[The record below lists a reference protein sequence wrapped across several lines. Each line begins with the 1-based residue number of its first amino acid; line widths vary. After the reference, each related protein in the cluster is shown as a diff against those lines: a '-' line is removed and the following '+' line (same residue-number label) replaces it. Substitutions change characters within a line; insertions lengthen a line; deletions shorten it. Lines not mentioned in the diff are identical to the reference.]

1 MSRMMMRRL
10 TRLAATA
17 MLLPVAAVQE
27 AGAQW
32 NVARFGMEK
41 NHAYT
46 TFGLDPA
53 FVGAIGY
60 GRAVRVMEHDWQL
73 TADAGVATA
82 SMDTHDFRA
91 RLGTQTSLLRWR
103 SVHLTGSA
111 TAIMRG
117 TDNAVYRGF
126 NWGAD
131 VTGTLGVY
139 RRRWFAAGEL
149 GKDKAII
156 THVTH
161 SRWYRESYYPDAKD
175 GWYLDAGGTER
186 YGLTSGVTSGR
197 TELALRAG
205 WQRTERGNATTSPV
219 YASVGMG
226 IGF

>member
-1 MSRMMMRRL
+1 MSRMKMK
-10 TRLAATA
+10 AAA
-17 MLLPVAAVQE
+17 IALVLSVVAVRE
-27 AGAQW
+27 AQAQW
-32 NVARFGMEK
+32 NVARLGMEK
-41 NHAYT
+41 NRAYT

-53 FVGAIGY
+53 FVGTVGY

-82 SMDTHDFRA
+82 SMDARDFRA
-91 RLGTQTSLLRWR
+91 RLGTQTSLLHWR

-117 TDNAVYRGF
+117 TSNAVYRGF

-131 VTGTLGVY
+131 ASGTVGVY
-139 RRRWFAAGEL
+139 RPRWFAAGEL

-161 SRWYRESYYPDAKD
+161 SRWYRESYYADAKD

-186 YGLTSGVTSGR
+186 VGLASGLSLGR

-205 WQRTERGNATTSPV
+205 WQWTERGNATTSPV

-226 IGF
+226 VGF